1 MAHFWR
7 NNAGGLLAFYLLLG
21 LAAVAAAAVAHAA
34 LSCSASA
41 KCWVPY
47 NDQPFWLPV
56 VAFLAWRVS
65 CGGRVSW
72 IGLIGWSALP
82 PPSNR
87 C

>member
-21 LAAVAAAAVAHAA
+21 LAAVAAAAVARPA